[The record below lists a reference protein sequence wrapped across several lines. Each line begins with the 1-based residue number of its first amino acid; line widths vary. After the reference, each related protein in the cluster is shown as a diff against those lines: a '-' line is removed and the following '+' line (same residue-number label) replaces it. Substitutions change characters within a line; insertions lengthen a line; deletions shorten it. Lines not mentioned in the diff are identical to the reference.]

1 MRFFL
6 VARDPD
12 NGAVRLI
19 EDGTYPRRQDAL
31 DALGPAVD
39 ADASLEAQELYL
51 VDLDQIAPVVLY
63 RAAASAAPQGEPIAD
78 AWMSPAEEPTAP
90 VETPEEPVAEEPVAE
105 DLVVEEPTEEE
116 PVAEELVVEEPV
128 VEEST
133 AEPTADEIAAD
144 VAVEEAVLE
153 GPAPLW
159 VPDESAPIA
168 EAEPDGLADALRRAA
183 TRLESEGIVAPPS
196 VEEFAARGSLGART
210 GESDVEVAAA
220 EPADPEAVPVS
231 TEVEVVELEA
241 AGSWPWEAPA
251 AADADA
257 LLDIEEPT
265 DVEETDAP
273 GVAAF
278 EPVGIAEPG
287 LEDVVVL
294 TPVDESLPRPL
305 IVGEYAIDSVTDAED
320 LTLSEIEELAGRLEG
335 AAVAQPA
342 DDDESITDL
351 LAEPT
356 PEPPVEPVEEKVY
369 EPGGLD
375 ISSYSCEDCVYVV
388 TCPKA
393 KQESPATCGSFQW
406 KSV

>member
-90 VETPEEPVAEEPVAE
+90 VETPEEPVAEEPAE
-105 DLVVEEPTEEE
+105 
-116 PVAEELVVEEPV
+116 
-128 VEEST
+128 EEST

-251 AADADA
+251 AAEADA
-257 LLDIEEPT
+257 RPDIEEPT
-265 DVEETDAP
+265 DVEVAAAP

-356 PEPPVEPVEEKVY
+356 PEAPVEPVEEKVY

>member
-105 DLVVEEPTEEE
+105 DLVVEEPVEGEPVVEE
-116 PVAEELVVEEPV
+116 PVAEEPAE
-128 VEEST
+128 EEST
-133 AEPTADEIAAD
+133 VEPTADEIAAD

-220 EPADPEAVPVS
+220 EQADPEAVPVS
-231 TEVEVVELEA
+231 TEVE
-241 AGSWPWEAPA
+241 
-251 AADADA
+251 
-257 LLDIEEPT
+257 EPT
-265 DVEETDAP
+265 DVEVAAAP

-356 PEPPVEPVEEKVY
+356 PEAPVEPVEEKVY